1 MERFYM
7 AANEV
12 YGISI
17 RKFLNY
23 TVSYRYVMQL
33 IRQTIKSVPY
43 IRKHKIQQTNF
54 SD

>member
-1 MERFYM
+1 VTT
-7 AANEV
+7 NEV
-12 YGISI
+12 YELTV

-33 IRQTIKSVPY
+33 IRQIIKSVPY
-43 IRKHKIQQTNF
+43 IRKHTIQQIKF